1 MAGLSSD
8 GFSIKRLAEVISDRQ
23 ASARNY
29 FGNDAAVGVNDVLG
43 RALRIH
49 SPAEADLW
57 ELAEAVY
64 NSFNPAVAT
73 GNQLDVIVSY
83 GGLTRFEAAPS
94 TATLLVTGDFN
105 TTIPLGSTVT
115 SSFTSEQFETT
126 ASVTLNKTGISGAV
140 IEPLTAVE
148 SQVYS
153 VTLGTDTYSYA
164 ALSGDTVEDVAA
176 GISVAVDTASAY
188 TSSVVNTTQVSITF
202 NDLFVTK
209 NMTVSSGMTT
219 NKISKLVSSSAES
232 DGEIEQVVATLDTIS
247 SPITGW
253 DSVTNPED
261 AALGRSRETDE
272 ELRVR
277 FANAKES
284 NAKGTVDAIYSN
296 LLLVQ
301 DVQDVQVY
309 QNKTDNV
316 DANGLPAHS
325 YAAVI
330 LGGNS
335 QTIAD
340 TLWEVG
346 PSGINT
352 YGNTT
357 VTTTDSQGNP
367 HEMSFIRPVAVD
379 IYIDM
384 TVSAAEGEL
393 LPNDVEDQIK
403 EALTTYFESNLS
415 VGNDVIYSRLF
426 IPIQSVDG
434 LQVDA
439 LTLGTSSSPTGTSNI
454 VIDFDEISNLLNE
467 NITITVTT

>member
-83 GGLTRFEAAPS
+83 AGLTRFEAAPS
-94 TATLLVTGDFN
+94 TATLLVTGDYN
-105 TTIPLGSTVT
+105 TFIPSASAVT
-115 SSFTSEQFETT
+115 SSFTSEQFDTT
-126 ASVTLNKTGISGAV
+126 ESVTLNKTSVSGTV
-140 IEPLTAVE
+140 VEPLTAVE

-153 VTLGTDTYSYA
+153 VTLGTDTYSYT
-164 ALSGDTVEDVAA
+164 ALSGDTTEDVAA
-176 GISVAVDTASAY
+176 GLSAAIDAAQGY
-188 TSSVVNTTQVSITF
+188 TSSVTDITQVDVS
-202 NDLFVTK
+202 FVDVFVPK
-209 NMTVSSGMTT
+209 NLTVSTGMTIR
-219 NKISKLVSSSAES
+219 KVSKLVSSQADE
-232 DGEIEQVVATLDTIS
+232 DGEIEQVAGTLDTIA
-247 SPITGW
+247 SPVTGW
-253 DSVTNPED
+253 DSVTNPEA

-277 FANAKES
+277 FSNAKEA
-284 NAKGTVDAIYSN
+284 NAKGTIDAIYSN

-301 DVQDVQVY
+301 GVEGVQVY
-309 QNKTDNV
+309 QNVTDAT

-325 YAAVI
+325 YSVVI

-335 QTIAD
+335 QEIAD
-340 TLWEVG
+340 TMWDVG
-346 PSGINT
+346 PAGINT

-357 VTTTDSQGNP
+357 VSAVDSQGIS
-367 HEMSFIRPVAVD
+367 HEMNFSRPVEVD
-379 IYIDM
+379 IFIDI
-384 TVSAAEGEL
+384 TVSEAEGETI
-393 LPNDVEDQIK
+393 PSDAADQIK
-403 EALTTYFESNLS
+403 EALITYFESNLS

-426 IPIQSVDG
+426 IPIQSVQG
-434 LQVDA
+434 VQVDA
-439 LTLGTSSSPTGTSNI
+439 LTIGESASPTGTTNI
-454 VIDFDEISNLLNE
+454 VIDFDEISNLVSD
-467 NITITVTT
+467 NITVIVS